1 MSIDYELE
9 TIITL
14 GEACKAFP
22 PTGVSTA
29 TMARWIQRGIKGVKL
44 ETIVIGHRRL
54 TSREAIQRF
63 IAAQNSSDERVAP
76 TITAEQRHR
85 QAMAAL
91 HELER
96 KGI

>member
-22 PTGVSTA
+22 PKGVSTA
-29 TMARWIQRGIKGVKL
+29 TLARWIQGGIKGVKL

-63 IAAQNSSDERVAP
+63 IAAQNSDEKVAP
-76 TITAEQRHR
+76 TVTAEQRRR
-85 QAMAAL
+85 QAMAAQ

-96 KGI
+96 AGI

>member
-1 MSIDYELE
+1 MSIDFEHE

-22 PTGVSTA
+22 PKGVSTA
-29 TMARWIQRGIKGVKL
+29 TLARWIQRGINGVKL
-44 ETIVIGHRRL
+44 ETIVIGYRRL

-63 IAAQNSSDERVAP
+63 IAAQNTGDRVAP

-96 KGI
+96 AGI